1 MNTETV
7 VNGSSARRQ
16 GADFPVLKRSATVAR
31 QGEAVVITHLRD
43 EVSLDGAAAK
53 LFSRLE
59 GHLDGKTPVTV
70 LAEKI
75 GERPER
81 VRGLMDSLVNAGVVA
96 FASAKDDGTPVMT
109 GMEFHALH
117 REHCLFWLDPVYR
130 HPLWEKIVSGKASRA
145 HVIGFAFEKYH
156 YIEAAFEHMGLAAA
170 NSTPEM
176 MPHLARHFI
185 EEYTHG
191 DIYRKGLRSLFPDD
205 IVLRSQPLP
214 STRALV
220 NYLSESA
227 QRSSFAYYSGNELLQ
242 LTENTDDPQAGRA
255 VDDFYAAMR
264 RHYPYSD
271 KLIDS
276 FIAHTKADQ
285 KLGHADAFLLMCKSV
300 PPLTRR
306 EVNDALNVAKNMAEH
321 LLLFMDGIDTFYGQF
336 DTVPRLPCD
345 LLSE

>member
-1 MNTETV
+1 
-7 VNGSSARRQ
+7 
-16 GADFPVLKRSATVAR
+16 VLGFRA
-31 QGEAVVITHLRD
+31 ED
-43 EVSLDGAAAK
+43 
-53 LFSRLE
+53 
-59 GHLDGKTPVTV
+59 DGK
-70 LAEKI
+70 L
-75 GERPER
+75 
-81 VRGLMDSLVNAGVVA
+81 
-96 FASAKDDGTPVMT
+96 MT
-109 GMEFHALH
+109 GVDFHKLH
-117 REHCLFWLDPVYR
+117 HELCNNWLEPVYQ
-130 HPLWEKIVSGKASRA
+130 HPLWEKITSGKASRA
-145 HVIGFAFEKYH
+145 QVLGFAFEKYH
-156 YIEAAFEHMGLAAA
+156 YIEGAFEHMGLAAA

-205 IVLRSQPLP
+205 VVLRSQPLP

-227 QRSSFAYYSGNELLQ
+227 QKSSFAYYSGNELLQ
-242 LTENTDDPQAGRA
+242 MTENTDDEKAGSA
-255 VDDFYAAMR
+255 VDDFYDAMR
-264 RHYPYSD
+264 RHYPYTD

-285 KLGHADAFLLMCKSV
+285 KLGHADAFLLMCKAV

-321 LLLFMDGIDTFYGQF
+321 LLLFMDGIETFYGHF
-336 DTVPRLPCD
+336 PTVPRLPCD